1 MDILCSYVIV
11 HLINRTMKIIDLPNP
26 ERINRLPDSSVILF
40 SEKEYSEHGFKVKKV
55 ELRLFIEKT
64 DVKLGPYS
72 LITSFMDTDK
82 GSIEMLY
89 EEGYHGEN
97 SLERSK
103 DFLVSSLGISGVI
116 LRSTIA
122 LESALN
128 S

>member
-1 MDILCSYVIV
+1 MAPIV
-11 HLINRTMKIIDLPNP
+11 FSTMKIIDLPNP
-26 ERINRLPDSSVILF
+26 SRINRLPDDSIVIF
-40 SEKEYSEHGFKVKKV
+40 SKKEYSEHGFKIKKV

-64 DVKLGPYS
+64 DEKLGPYS

-89 EEGYHGEN
+89 EEGYHGID
-97 SLERSK
+97 SLKRSK
-103 DFLVSSLGISGVI
+103 DFLVSRLGISGLI

-122 LESALN
+122 LKSAMN